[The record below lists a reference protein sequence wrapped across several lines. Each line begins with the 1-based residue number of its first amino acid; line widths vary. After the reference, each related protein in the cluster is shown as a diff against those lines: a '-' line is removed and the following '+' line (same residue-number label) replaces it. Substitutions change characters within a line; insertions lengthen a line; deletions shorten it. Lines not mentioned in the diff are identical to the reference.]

1 MSNFVTLLVEDDAL
15 QREVMADL
23 LKDGGFEVVECTT
36 AEAAELIV
44 ASTGAELQALVAD
57 QNLAGDMSGGDLA
70 RYARGRHPRLNI
82 IVISGVTTCQHAQL
96 SCKSLFPQRG
106 CLRRCDVNRAE
117 RPNGNGGP
125 PSAHH
130 SSTILIRIHLLV

>member
-15 QREVMADL
+15 QREVIADL
-23 LKDGGFEVVECTT
+23 LKDGGFECTT

-70 RYARGRHPRLNI
+70 RYARGRHPHLNI
-82 IVISGVTTCQHAQL
+82 IVISGVTVPNLPARTTFLQKPFSPSRLLKAV
-96 SCKSLFPQRG
+96 
-106 CLRRCDVNRAE
+106 RR
-117 RPNGNGGP
+117 
-125 PSAHH
+125 
-130 SSTILIRIHLLV
+130 